1 MREVK
6 KHKTAQ
12 TGIWMTFEDGVYD
25 VTEFSKR
32 HVWGGGV
39 FLQAAGGPILE
50 SLPLPQ
56 ITRD

>member
-39 FLQAAGGPILE
+39 FLQAAGGPIEPFWNLY
-50 SLPLPQ
+50 PFHK
-56 ITRD
+56 